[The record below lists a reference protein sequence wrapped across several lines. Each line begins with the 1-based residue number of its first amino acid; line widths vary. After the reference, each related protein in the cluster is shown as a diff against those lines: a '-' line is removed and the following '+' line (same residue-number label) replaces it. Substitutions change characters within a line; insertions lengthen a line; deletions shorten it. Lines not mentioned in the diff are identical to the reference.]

1 MLKISSFLTRCE
13 TMNSFWI
20 LVASALFAAK
30 SLGERS
36 GRHTVNFLHYYNL
49 DEVSL
54 MDSAYDLI
62 IPRFNPILRLKISF
76 KT

>member
-1 MLKISSFLTRCE
+1 MLKISSFLTRSKA
-13 TMNSFWI
+13 MNSFWI
-20 LVASALFAAK
+20 LVASALVAAE

-54 MDSAYDLI
+54 MASAYYLI
-62 IPRFNPILRLKISF
+62 IPRFNLID
-76 KT
+76 